1 MPNNY
6 YETEL
11 TGYGLVY
18 VKMNTNSMLVVTKN
32 NKDNPKLQYHIAT
45 VSGVLQ
51 NTNGMKTITKYD
63 FDTNFNEI
71 MYQLILK
78 KNTE

>member
-1 MPNNY
+1 MPTNY

-11 TGYGLVY
+11 TGYGTVY

-32 NKDNPKLQYHIAT
+32 NTTNPKLQYHIAT

-51 NTNGMKTITKYD
+51 NTTGMKTITKYD
-63 FDTNFNEI
+63 FETNFNQI
-71 MYQLILK
+71 MYQLFLK
-78 KNTE
+78 KHTE